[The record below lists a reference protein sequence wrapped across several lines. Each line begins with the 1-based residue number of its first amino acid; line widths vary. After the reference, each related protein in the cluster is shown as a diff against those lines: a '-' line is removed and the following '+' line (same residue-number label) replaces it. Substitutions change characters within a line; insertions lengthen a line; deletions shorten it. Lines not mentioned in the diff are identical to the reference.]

1 MGTFNLV
8 LLNLFWS
15 GYINVP
21 YMKGEYNRILHFT
34 VSYCLAVSNI
44 AYLKETCT

>member
-21 YMKGEYNRILHFT
+21 YMKGESNRILHFT
-34 VSYCLAVSNI
+34 VSCLAVRNI
-44 AYLKETCT
+44 AYLVETCT

>member
-21 YMKGEYNRILHFT
+21 HMKGEPKRILDFT
-34 VSYCLAVSNI
+34 VSCCLAVSNI
-44 AYLKETCT
+44 TYLVETYA